1 MNIIPITP
9 FLLIVACMG
18 FCSSLFALDP
28 KKMCKFFG
36 PLDGTCNE
44 YSSLF
49 PISAS
54 FSMVMM
60 LLIVLTGFELQ
71 FLKKN

>member
-9 FLLIVACMG
+9 FLLIIACVG
-18 FCSSLFALDP
+18 FCSSLFALDSVR
-28 KKMCKFFG
+28 MCKFLG
-36 PLDGTCNE
+36 PLDDTCKE

-54 FSMVMM
+54 FSVVFM
-60 LLIVLTGFELQ
+60 LLVVLTGFELQ
-71 FLKKN
+71 FLKKE